1 MLKAVYGG
9 NDCCQ
14 RKLSAKE
21 INRNFGR
28 DTSFGVFEWS
38 VENEVWERL
47 SLEVTV

>member
-1 MLKAVYGG
+1 MLKAVYRG
-9 NDCCQ
+9 NDFCQ